1 MRNIFIASAFMLVAT
16 IVSAEQV
23 IDLTQIA
30 GKSESQVSAYLGKPE
45 SCSPSKYGKKC
56 LYQKAETEIVFI
68 NAKADWITI
77 EGLDHVPFNA
87 NVLSSLGL
95 KASVPSFSN
104 SSTLR
109 WNSVQGMLE
118 VSVFKGAS
126 LSDYAYIKVQT
137 K

>member
-1 MRNIFIASAFMLVAT
+1 MRNVLIGCAFILTAT
-16 IVSAEQV
+16 GASAEQV
-23 IDLTQIA
+23 IDLTQVA
-30 GKSESQVSAYLGKPE
+30 GKSESQVSTYLGKPE
-45 SCSPSKYGKKC
+45 SCSPSKYGQKC
-56 LYQKAETEIVFI
+56 LYEKAETEIVFI
-68 NAKADWITI
+68 NGKADWITI

-87 NVLSSLGL
+87 KVLSSLGL
-95 KASVPSFSN
+95 KASAPSFSN

-126 LSDYAYIKVQT
+126 LSDYAYIKVLT

>member
-1 MRNIFIASAFMLVAT
+1 MRNIFIASALLLVAT
-16 IVSAEQV
+16 VASAELV

-45 SCSPSKYGKKC
+45 NCSPSKYGKKC

-68 NAKADWITI
+68 NGKADWITI
-77 EGLDHVPFNA
+77 EGLDHLPFNT

-109 WNSVQGMLE
+109 WSSVQGMLE

-126 LSDYAYIKVQT
+126 LSDYAFIKVQT